1 MSWTEITV
9 LVDRAK
15 TGDRGAYGELVTRF
29 QNSVYAM
36 ALARTRQPGL
46 HLTRP

>member
-1 MSWTEITV
+1 MSWNEITV

-15 TGDRGAYGELVTRF
+15 TGDREAYGELVTRF

-36 ALARTRQPGL
+36 AGSPRGWRSTG
-46 HLTRP
+46 